1 MEEFISYF
9 ENPVYQKLAAVF
21 IGSFIIFAIAGFAK
35 NIIPRYVKET
45 NSRYRARKFVNYLGY
60 FILILL
66 IMMVYSSQLSG
77 LTVFLGVAGAGIAFA
92 LQEVIASVAG
102 FIAINFSNFYK
113 VGDRVMLGGIKGDVV
128 DIGVLRTTM
137 MQIGDWVNGDL
148 YNGKLVRVA
157 NSFIFKEPV
166 YNYSGD
172 FPFLWDEVTIPIK
185 TEGDYEFARKEFLNI
200 LNEVQGDFA
209 KNAALD
215 WAKMTEKLMVENA
228 QVTPMVTMV
237 FDENWITFTLRFVV
251 DYKKRRGTKNL
262 IFTKALEAIN
272 NSEGKIAV
280 ASAAME
286 ITAFPPFSPSPKKPI
301 SGQPKAT

>member
-1 MEEFISYF
+1 MDQLIQYF
-9 ENPVYQKLAAVF
+9 ENPTFQKIIVIIIGTLIILGVTGF
-21 IGSFIIFAIAGFAK
+21 IK

-45 NSRYRARKFVNYLGY
+45 NVRYRTRKFVNYIGY
-60 FILILL
+60 FAVVLM
-66 IMMVYSSQLSG
+66 IMVVYSSQLSG

-92 LQEVIASVAG
+92 LQEVIASIAG

-128 DIGVLRTTM
+128 DISILRTSM

-148 YNGKLVRVA
+148 YNGKIVRIA

-185 TEGDYEFARKEFLNI
+185 TEGDYLYAQQKFQEI
-200 LNEVQGDFA
+200 LNEVQGEYA
-209 KNAALD
+209 KSAQEYWNR
-215 WAKMTEKLMVENA
+215 MTEKMMVENA
-228 QVTPMVTMV
+228 QVDPMVTMT

-251 DYKKRRGTKNL
+251 NYKRRRGTKHL
-262 IFTKALEAIN
+262 IFTKALDMIRKSDGKLAI
-272 NSEGKIAV
+272 

-286 ITAFPPFSPSPKKPI
+286 ITAFPPRERPE
-301 SGQPKAT
+301 G